1 MLDWFSNSYNEYYKT
16 NNLGIR
22 DLLINIWEYA
32 FFQLQEGK
40 SISEIIN
47 SSSEVDQIL
56 ALEKFELLVK

>member
-1 MLDWFSNSYNEYYKT
+1 MLDWFSDSFIEFQKT
-16 NNLGIR
+16 NNESISE
-22 DLLINIWEYA
+22 LLISIWEYG

-56 ALEKFELLVK
+56 ALEKFEQLVK